1 MNKAGWK
8 WPACSV
14 GSARRTVS
22 RRPETVIVW
31 AGHGPGTWV
40 LPTSITV
47 AGSTCQTAVADARR
61 VWMTERGATVSEL
74 DMHADD
80 SVDEP
85 EDPEDM
91 MDIEAPEADSAD
103 QSAAGG
109 EASDEPLPSASFE
122 VNEADAAE
130 QSRVVELDE
139 DDYR

>member
-8 WPACSV
+8 WPAWSV

-31 AGHGPGTWV
+31 AGHGTGNWV

-61 VWMTERGATVSEL
+61 VWTTERGATVSEL

-80 SVDEP
+80 SVHEP
-85 EDPEDM
+85 EDPEDK
-91 MDIEAPEADSAD
+91 DIEAPEADSAE
-103 QSAAGG
+103 QSAVVGG
-109 EASDEPLPSASFE
+109 PSDEALPSASFE